1 MNELTP
7 EVRVMYEK
15 LQPKFREAMREWRS
29 GDFGYDTECKWIIVY
44 KCRFWHCPD
53 WCLSFLVKDGS
64 EVGMREEEALC
75 ILRLPL
81 AINDRNPGRGL
92 LGMIQGTGKYLCL
105 NQGSKKWR
113 FSVEQNDHDIATSY
127 FGATPTEALLR
138 ALMAQE
144 VK

>member
-1 MNELTP
+1 MTELTP
-7 EVRVMYEK
+7 EILAMYEA
-15 LQPKFREAMREWRS
+15 LQPKFRETMGPVIDLDIFYCPA
-29 GDFGYDTECKWIIVY
+29 CKDIHLMLNGLLS
-44 KCRFWHCPD
+44 KCR
-53 WCLSFLVKDGS
+53 
-64 EVGMREEEALC
+64 C
-75 ILRLPL
+75 ITRFTDMLRLPL